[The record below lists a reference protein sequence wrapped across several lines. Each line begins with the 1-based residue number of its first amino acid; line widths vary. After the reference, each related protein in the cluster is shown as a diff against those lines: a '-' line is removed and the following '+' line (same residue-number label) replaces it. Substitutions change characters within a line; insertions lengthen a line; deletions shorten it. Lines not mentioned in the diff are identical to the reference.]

1 MTVAPAEA
9 PGGNWIGPPPSLV
22 ERSAVMFLGVTGV
35 MFAGVG
41 PLLLGGLQAEG
52 RLSAAQ
58 IGQAGTV
65 ELLAMGI
72 GAALAGALFG
82 VGRLRPVAIGC
93 GLAMA
98 LLNWLTLRADGD
110 MVTLVRGINGLPSGV
125 LIWLITGMIVRA
137 PRPGQWAGL
146 YLTIQT
152 LAQFVVVAA
161 LTAFVIGSLGTK
173 GGFLCLSGLGLLA
186 ALAGFVT
193 PAAYAPLA
201 ESSDTA
207 RTGWPSGRGWL
218 ALLAAFCFQAFILAV
233 WIYVEPLSRQSG
245 HAEGTAGIALSA
257 SLAAQVL
264 GGTAATVL
272 AGRAAWFRAL
282 FGSIAA
288 MIVLL
293 GLFALLPGVAVFLA
307 ASAAFGFLWMFA
319 SPWLTPMAI
328 EADPSRNAA
337 LLGPGAALL
346 GCGAGPFLASLVVT
360 DTDVRACLL
369 LGAALAAAA
378 LVIVAALH
386 FTRPRGGD
394 PR

>member
-1 MTVAPAEA
+1 LTVAPAEA
-9 PGGNWIGPPPSLV
+9 PRDTWIGPPPSLA

-161 LTAFVIGSLGTK
+161 LTAFVIGSLGTR

-201 ESSDTA
+201 ASSDTA

-245 HAEGTAGIALSA
+245 HAEGTAGLALSA

-293 GLFALLPGVAVFLA
+293 GLFALLPGVAAFLA

>member
-1 MTVAPAEA
+1 MTVADADA
-9 PGGNWIGPPPSLV
+9 PHGDWIGPPPSLV
-22 ERSAVMFLGVTGV
+22 ERSAAMFLGVTGV

-82 VGRLRPVAIGC
+82 VQRLRPVAIGC

-98 LLNWLTLRADGD
+98 LLNWLTLRADGN
-110 MVTLVRGINGLPSGV
+110 MITLIRGINGLPSGV

-137 PRPGQWAGL
+137 PRAGQWSGL

-173 GGFLCLSGLGLLA
+173 GGFLCLSGLGVLA

-193 PAAYAPLA
+193 PPAYAPLTDA
-201 ESSDTA
+201 GDATRA
-207 RTGWPSGRGWL
+207 GWPSGRGWL

-264 GGTAATVL
+264 GGATATVL

-282 FGSIAA
+282 AGSIAA

-346 GCGAGPFLASLVVT
+346 GCSAGPFLASLVVT
-360 DTDVRACLL
+360 DSDVRACLA
-369 LGAALAAAA
+369 LGAGLAAVALA
-378 LVIVAALH
+378 IVAGLH